1 METTTPLAHSLRD
14 TSFLRVDRY
23 RAGDSGMPRG
33 AWLFRIADTGATLL
47 DYDIH

>member
-33 AWLFRIADTGATLL
+33 ASLFRIADAGATLL